1 MAKNLHP
8 DDYPGW
14 HLLVGFLFFVG
25 MTVMLAAIAEDVVT
39 GDPLTVV
46 DAQLSGWLHAH
57 STPLLTTLFARVT
70 LLGSTLLAGMIAGL
84 VALYMLRRRQLYWF
98 CAFVLS
104 VYGGMILNRLLKY
117 AFQRARPRFDDPVF
131 SFTGYSFPS
140 GHTMTATVVYGAIAV
155 VVFTRNKNRAFRMV
169 VIACAALLIGLVGF
183 SRIYLGAHYLSDV
196 LGAIAEGLAWLSLCF
211 TGVYFLWR
219 RHHRRSRNSK
229 T

>member
-1 MAKNLHP
+1 VAKTLHP

-14 HLLVGFLFFVG
+14 HLLVGFLFFAG
-25 MTVMLAAIAEDVVT
+25 MTLLLAAIAEDVVT

-46 DAQLSGWLHAH
+46 DAELSSWLHAH
-57 STPLLTTLFARVT
+57 STPLLTVLFARIT
-70 LLGSTLLAGMIAGL
+70 LLGSTLLASVIAGL
-84 VALYMLRRRQLYWF
+84 VALYLLWRRQPYWF
-98 CAFVLS
+98 AAFVLS
-104 VYGGMILNRLLKY
+104 VYGGMILNRLLKHS
-117 AFQRARPRFDDPVF
+117 FQRARPRFDDPIF

-155 VVFTRNKNRAFRMV
+155 LVFTKNKNRTLRIV
-169 VIACAALLIGLVGF
+169 VVTLAALLIGLVGF

-219 RHHRRSRNSK
+219 RHHRRSQRS

>member
-1 MAKNLHP
+1 VTKTLPP

-14 HLLVGFLFFVG
+14 HLLVGFLFFAG
-25 MTVMLAAIAEDVVT
+25 MSLLLGAIAEDVVT

-46 DAQLSGWLHAH
+46 EAQLSGWLHAN
-57 STPLLTTLFARVT
+57 STPLLTALFARIT
-70 LLGSTLLAGMIAGL
+70 LLGSTLLASVIAGL
-84 VALYMLRRRQLYWF
+84 VALYLLSRRQLYWF
-98 CAFVLS
+98 GAFVLS

-117 AFQRARPRFDDPVF
+117 SFQRARPRFDDPIF

-155 VVFTRNKNRAFRMV
+155 VLFTRNKHRAVRV
-169 VIACAALLIGLVGF
+169 VFIASATLLIGLVGF

-211 TGVYFLWR
+211 TAVYFLWR
-219 RHHRRSRNSK
+219 RSRGNR
-229 T
+229 